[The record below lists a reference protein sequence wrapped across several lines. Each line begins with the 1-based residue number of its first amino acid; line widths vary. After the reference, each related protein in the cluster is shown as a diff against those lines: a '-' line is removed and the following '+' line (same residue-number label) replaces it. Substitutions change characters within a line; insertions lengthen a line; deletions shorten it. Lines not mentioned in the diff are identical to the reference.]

1 MIIGLQIIA
10 LIFSFS
16 MVYFALLHYKRGEI
30 RKSEIIS
37 WVGIWVAAII
47 VIIFPELLRTFASTF
62 LVTRVFD
69 LMVVGGF
76 ILVISMVS
84 SAYLR
89 TKRLEKKMEDLVR
102 HEALKNTNSKNQITN
117 KANRNFN

>member
-10 LIFSFS
+10 LIFAFC
-16 MVYFALLHYKRGEI
+16 MIYIAALHFRRHEI
-30 RKSEIIS
+30 SKVEVLT
-37 WVGIWVAAII
+37 WAVMWAVAIV

-69 LMVVGGF
+69 LMVIAGF
-76 ILVISMVS
+76 ILVISMVG

-89 TKRLEKKMEDLVR
+89 TKKMEKKLEDLVR
-102 HEALKNTNSKNQITN
+102 REAMKKSK
-117 KANRNFN
+117 KK

>member
-10 LIFSFS
+10 LIFAFA

-37 WVGIWVAAII
+37 WVGIWIAAIV

-76 ILVISMVS
+76 ILVISMVAS
-84 SAYLR
+84 SYLR
-89 TKRLEKKMEDLVR
+89 TKKLEKKMEDLVR
-102 HEALKNTNSKNQITN
+102 REALKEK
-117 KANRNFN
+117 KK